1 MGRSKVFSITAKSGY
16 IEIRYGGC
24 VIPIGCEFSRLIE
37 DAFETADRLFYDKTA
52 NGFVYKVRVEDG
64 TGEA

>member
-1 MGRSKVFSITAKSGY
+1 MGRSKVFSITAKNGY

-24 VIPIGCEFSRLIE
+24 AIPIGYEFRNLIE

-52 NGFVYKVRVEDG
+52 NGFVYKARVEDELG
-64 TGEA
+64 KA

>member
-16 IEIRYGGC
+16 IEIRYGSC

-37 DAFETADRLFYDKTA
+37 DAFEAADRLFYDKTA
-52 NGFVYKVRVEDG
+52 NGFIHKARVEDEPG
-64 TGEA
+64 KA